1 MHEYFFR
8 KFTKSRARAL
18 RERHAAIFALLI
30 STVESKLIL
39 KVGTRVLNLVLNLVH
54 RQARMVE
61 TPSHFQ
67 LYTVPLG
74 NI

>member
-18 RERHAAIFALLI
+18 RERHAAIFAPLI
-30 STVESKLIL
+30 STVESKPIL
-39 KVGTRVLNLVLNLVH
+39 KVGTRVLNLVH
-54 RQARMVE
+54 RQAHMVE
-61 TPSHFQ
+61 TPSHFK
-67 LYTVPLG
+67 LHTVPLG